1 MSFRTHFISLLVAA
15 LLGGIFSLI
24 GFKYII
30 QDKGQAFL
38 PNANATFSIS
48 KDSNS
53 IKVPEGLN
61 FVYAANVSKPAVVH
75 IKSYFSASARGVS
88 PSDIFEFFNQREED
102 SDPHGFHGRAPVPQE
117 GSGSGVVITAN
128 GYIVTNHHVIE
139 NAEKIEVVLDNKRTY
154 IAKLVGKDPT
164 TDLALLKIEAIDLP
178 YLRFGNSD
186 KLQLGEWV
194 LAVGNPLDLISTI
207 TAGIVS
213 AKARNIHLLQTKDNL
228 QVESFIQTDAAVNPG
243 NSGGAL
249 VNLKGELV
257 GINTAIASQ
266 TGGYSGYSFAVPSMM
281 VKKVMD
287 DLLKHGEVQRGLLGV
302 NIQDMD
308 AELTEKSGLSGVQGV
323 FVAGVNDGSAA
334 QRAGLKEGDV
344 ILKINNEDVNSASE
358 LQEKVARYR
367 PGDKIKVSF
376 YRGKKQYS
384 VLATL
389 KNKMGTTKVIKAF
402 DNDLPELLGVEV
414 VEINNEEKAEFG
426 LVGGLK
432 VVKIYKG
439 KLLKAGVKAGFIITH
454 VAEKPVVSA
463 RELSDYL
470 HSYKGGLLIEGVY
483 PGGEKAYYAIGF

>member
-1 MSFRTHFISLLVAA
+1 MSFKTHFITLLIAA
-15 LLGGIFSLI
+15 ALGGIFALI
-24 GFKYII
+24 GFKYVV

-38 PNANATFSIS
+38 PSHAAITLSS
-48 KDSNS
+48 DSDKVN
-53 IKVPEGLN
+53 VPEGLN
-61 FVYAANVSKPAVVH
+61 FIYAANVSKPAVVH
-75 IKSYFSASARGVS
+75 IKSYFGATSRGIS
-88 PSDIFEFFNQREED
+88 PSDIFDFFNQGEGQQ
-102 SDPHGFHGRAPVPQE
+102 DPHGFHGRSPVPSE
-117 GSGSGVVITAN
+117 GSGSGVVITAD

-139 NAEKIEVVLDNKRTY
+139 NADKIEVILDDRRTFT
-154 IAKLVGKDPT
+154 AKLIGKDPT
-164 TDLALLKIEAIDLP
+164 TDLALLKIEAKELP

-213 AKARNIHLLQTKDNL
+213 AKARNINLLRTLDNL

-266 TGGYSGYSFAVPSMM
+266 TGGYSGYSFAVPSLM

-308 AELTEKSGLSGVQGV
+308 GELTEKSGLNNIRGV
-323 FVAGVNDGSAA
+323 FVAGVNEGSAA
-334 QRAGLKEGDV
+334 SKAGLQPGDV
-344 ILKINNEDVNSASE
+344 ILKINGEYVNSAAE

-367 PGDKIKVSF
+367 PGDKVKVDF
-376 YRGKKQYS
+376 FRNKKTLT
-384 VLATL
+384 VFATL
-389 KNKMGTTKVIKAF
+389 KNKMGNTKVVKAL
-402 DNDLPELLGVEV
+402 DNELPELLGVEV
-414 VEINNEEKAEFG
+414 REINNEEKAQFG
-426 LVGGLK
+426 LVAGLK
-432 VVKIYKG
+432 VEKIYKG
-439 KLLKAGVKAGFIITH
+439 KLQKAGVKNGFIITH

-463 RELSDYL
+463 RELSDFL
-470 HSYKGGLLIEGVY
+470 KTYKGGLLIEGVY
-483 PGGEKAYYAIGF
+483 PDGEKAYYAIGF